1 MGVSQKG
8 VLKSL
13 ISDFKM
19 SGGSVGKAVK
29 GGAALGGATVLVQ
42 VAPQDRQ
49 YNKLLLPIAIS
60 IFLYIKQTVINQ
72 VPLNY
77 S

>member
-1 MGVSQKG
+1 M
-8 VLKSL
+8 
-13 ISDFKM
+13 
-19 SGGSVGKAVK
+19 GKAVK

-42 VAPQDRQ
+42 VAPQDGQ

>member
-1 MGVSQKG
+1 
-8 VLKSL
+8 
-13 ISDFKM
+13 M

-29 GGAALGGATVLVQ
+29 GGAELVQ

-60 IFLYIKQTVINQ
+60 IFLYIKQTVMNQ